1 MTSGSLSDILK
12 KIITTQTQ
20 QFAKETLKKSTI
32 CCQKEQGL
40 INTQLNNLTNIA
52 WSDGTQPAPTPVF
65 LLGNSMDRGAWQAI
79 VHGIA
84 KESDTI

>member
-20 QFAKETLKKSTI
+20 QFAKETLKKSKI

-40 INTQLNNLTNIA
+40 INTQLNKMKKWTSDVVSVLRELTA
-52 WSDGTQPAPTPVF
+52 WGRRVNVCGRM
-65 LLGNSMDRGAWQAI
+65 LGLS
-79 VHGIA
+79 V
-84 KESDTI
+84 ESGSL